1 MRLTID
7 THMHTIASGHAYNT
21 IDEMTRSAAD
31 KGFTHIAIT
40 EHTPKMPGSC
50 AEMYFHNLQS
60 LRHEKM
66 GAYRL
71 FGAELNIMDFKG
83 SVDLPERVY
92 KELDI
97 TIASFHTPCIKSG
110 TREQNT
116 AALISVIK
124 NPWINI
130 VGHPDD
136 GRYPVDMEA
145 VVKAAKENNTLLEL
159 NNASL
164 KPAGPRPGTW
174 ENDRKMLELCKRYK
188 AHITISS
195 DAHIE
200 EDIGNFQYALQL
212 IEEMDFPESLIAG
225 TDYDKLVGFL
235 NIGKSGNNE

>member
-1 MRLTID
+1 
-7 THMHTIASGHAYNT
+7 
-21 IDEMTRSAAD
+21 
-31 KGFTHIAIT
+31 
-40 EHTPKMPGSC
+40 
-50 AEMYFHNLQS
+50 
-60 LRHEKM
+60 
-66 GAYRL
+66 
-71 FGAELNIMDFKG
+71 
-83 SVDLPERVY
+83 
-92 KELDI
+92 
-97 TIASFHTPCIKSG
+97 
-110 TREQNT
+110 
-116 AALISVIK
+116 
-124 NPWINI
+124 
-130 VGHPDD
+130 
-136 GRYPVDMEA
+136 MEA